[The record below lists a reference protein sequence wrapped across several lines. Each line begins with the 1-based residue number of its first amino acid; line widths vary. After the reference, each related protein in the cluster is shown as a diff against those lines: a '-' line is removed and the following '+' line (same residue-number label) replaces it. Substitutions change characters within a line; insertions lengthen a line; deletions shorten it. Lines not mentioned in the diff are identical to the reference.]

1 MGLCHCMTCRKTS
14 GSAFMAF
21 VIYPADR
28 VTITGRSQG
37 WSATPETE
45 RFFCPVCGSQV
56 FDRDRQ
62 GEDEIE
68 IMLGAFDAPNL
79 FAPTYEAFA
88 KHREG
93 WLRTDHL
100 TCFSEN
106 RSQFPQNRQ
115 GFRTG
120 RTRAHERRFE
130 PVALR
135 NATDSSRFF
144 ALALWETNRPR
155 AG

>member
-1 MGLCHCMTCRKTS
+1 MTTPGTLETTGTGGCACGGLTFRATGEPKRVGLCHCMTCRKTS

-45 RFFCPVCGSQV
+45 RFFCPVCGSRV

-93 WLRTDHL
+93 WLRTDNL

-106 RSQFPQNRQ
+106 RQEFPQNRQ
-115 GFRTG
+115 
-120 RTRAHERRFE
+120 E
-130 PVALR
+130 
-135 NATDSSRFF
+135 
-144 ALALWETNRPR
+144 
-155 AG
+155 